1 MMTYMK
7 TTAVF
12 CFFALMMLCACH
24 SATAGM
30 SQTDTMTPQEAY
42 EGVSNYC
49 HSEYDWSPAENDS
62 TTMYVAMGDETD
74 AEYKVIFRSYT
85 GAFVYFYVN
94 KASGKARMVEHVPF
108 LDIDNEVGTS
118 NIRDYLKKKQ

>member
-1 MMTYMK
+1 MK
-7 TTAVF
+7 PLIVVYSL
-12 CFFALMMLCACH
+12 LMMLFCCSCGSDHPARRV
-24 SATAGM
+24 T
-30 SQTDTMTPQEAY
+30 EENAY

-85 GAFVYFYVN
+85 GAFVYFYVD

-108 LDIDNEVGTS
+108 LDIDNEVGTI
-118 NIRDYLKKKQ
+118 NIRDYLKK